1 MGMDVYG
8 NHPTGK
14 TGEYF
19 RNNVW
24 WWRPL
29 AVYCCQVAPDI
40 TAHCEHWQS
49 NDSDGLNTGD
59 AAQGPP

>member
-8 NHPTGK
+8 ENPK
-14 TGEYF
+14 NEKGEYF

-29 AVYCCQVAPDI
+29 GDFVC
-40 TAHCEHWQS
+40 S
-49 NDSDGLNTGD
+49 NYEEI
-59 AAQGPP
+59 A

>member
-8 NHPTGK
+8 KEPK
-14 TGEYF
+14 SDKGEYF

-29 AVYCCQVAPDI
+29 A
-40 TAHCEHWQS
+40 
-49 NDSDGLNTGD
+49 G
-59 AAQGPP
+59 